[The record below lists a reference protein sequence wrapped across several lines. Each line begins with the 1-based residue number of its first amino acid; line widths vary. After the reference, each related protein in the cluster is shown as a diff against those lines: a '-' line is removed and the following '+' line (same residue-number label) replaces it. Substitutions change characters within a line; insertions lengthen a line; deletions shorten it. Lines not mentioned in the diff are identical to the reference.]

1 MLLMPSGYK
10 YKVRSVFKM
19 EQLPNLMLPV
29 APMLLL
35 SVAGVASTLP
45 QAGPLLCLIRCVNP
59 PSTKSM
65 PTVQREAQC
74 LPSPLLR
81 HYQGSALGC
90 HWPLEAV
97 ECMGRATDLWLRPSA
112 LLHQGHLRDQRKG
125 CTTSKAMALGPHWP

>member
-45 QAGPLLCLIRCVNP
+45 QAGPLLCLIR
-59 PSTKSM
+59 
-65 PTVQREAQC
+65 
-74 LPSPLLR
+74 
-81 HYQGSALGC
+81 
-90 HWPLEAV
+90 
-97 ECMGRATDLWLRPSA
+97 
-112 LLHQGHLRDQRKG
+112 
-125 CTTSKAMALGPHWP
+125 